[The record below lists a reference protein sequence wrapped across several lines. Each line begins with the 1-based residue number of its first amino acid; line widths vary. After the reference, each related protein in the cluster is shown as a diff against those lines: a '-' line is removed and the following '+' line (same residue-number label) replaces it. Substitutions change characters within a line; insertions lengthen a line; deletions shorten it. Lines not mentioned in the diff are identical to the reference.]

1 MNLILRIG
9 NLLCFFIGC
18 LGFTLTHQGVQADSD
33 FLLFMDLQNIIILVP
48 SLSLMIGAILF
59 IMYDYK
65 SSKGR
70 FSLAMLLTMSLA
82 GTSFYVL
89 FKDVYSYIGLSI
101 LGFELFLI
109 VTMYFYICLFF
120 RYFINKL
127 DKTQRES

>member
-9 NLLCFFIGC
+9 NLLCLFIGF
-18 LGFTLTHQGVQADSD
+18 LGFTLTYQGVQANSD

-48 SLSLMIGAILF
+48 SLSLMIGAILV
-59 IMYDYK
+59 IMYDYI

-70 FSLAMLLTMSLA
+70 FSSAMLLTMSVA

-120 RYFINKL
+120 RYFINKF
-127 DKTQRES
+127 DKT